1 MFFAIS
7 IHFIPYKLQPASK
20 IWSWG
25 RRWDDDLWRPASK
38 KFKKRQMGQR
48 KIRWTSRLRSLSKVP
63 SMGFY
68 WSRFVCRFNELLSS
82 HVTCDKENASM
93 RFARKAGKKVSPTFE
108 GGLNTIECDLK
119 FENNLA
125 FSISMGADI
134 WEPLI
139 FKHSNN
145 LQHHVLI
152 APFISNSWCLLWR
165 HVT

>member
-1 MFFAIS
+1 MTLFMCFAIS

-48 KIRWTSRLRSLSKVP
+48 KIRRTSRLRSLSKVP

-108 GGLNTIECDLK
+108 GGFESPLSVIWSLK
-119 FENNLA
+119 TLLPCP
-125 FSISMGADI
+125 SMGPKWFWTVQITLDRSK
-134 WEPLI
+134 
-139 FKHSNN
+139 F
-145 LQHHVLI
+145 
-152 APFISNSWCLLWR
+152 
-165 HVT
+165 

>member
-1 MFFAIS
+1 MTLFVCFAIS

-48 KIRWTSRLRSLSKVP
+48 KIRRTSRLRPLSKVP
-63 SMGFY
+63 SMDFY

-108 GGLNTIECDLK
+108 GGLNHHWVW
-119 FENNLA
+119 FEV
-125 FSISMGADI
+125 
-134 WEPLI
+134 W
-139 FKHSNN
+139 KHFG
-145 LQHHVLI
+145 I
-152 APFISNSWCLLWR
+152 
-165 HVT
+165 